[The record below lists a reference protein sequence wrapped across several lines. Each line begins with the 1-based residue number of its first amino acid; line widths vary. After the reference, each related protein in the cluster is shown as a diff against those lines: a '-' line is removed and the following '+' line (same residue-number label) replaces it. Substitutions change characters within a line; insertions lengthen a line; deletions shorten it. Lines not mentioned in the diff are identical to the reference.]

1 MKDLKHLTVTSLVL
15 SATLGTAFTWSV
27 IGHADAATLI
37 KAVVG
42 PDTTFQCSDGCS
54 LPGVL
59 NLDPQAVAG
68 PDQTDPTLRIGR
80 WSRTVYISCRYDA
93 TGDGV
98 KYRVYVDDR
107 SWTGQWWIAKSNL
120 QSPAPDAIN
129 DTAFPRCPDF
139 F

>member
-1 MKDLKHLTVTSLVL
+1 MKYLKHLAATTLAL
-15 SATLGTAFTWSV
+15 SAALTWSV
-27 IGHADAATLI
+27 IGHADAATLT

-68 PDQTDPTLRIGR
+68 PNQADPTLRVGR

-98 KYRVYVDDR
+98 KYRAYVDDR
-107 SWTGQWWIAKSNL
+107 NWTGQWWIDKSNL
-120 QSPAPDAIN
+120 QSPAPGAIN
-129 DTAFPRCPDF
+129 DTAIPPCPDF
-139 F
+139 S